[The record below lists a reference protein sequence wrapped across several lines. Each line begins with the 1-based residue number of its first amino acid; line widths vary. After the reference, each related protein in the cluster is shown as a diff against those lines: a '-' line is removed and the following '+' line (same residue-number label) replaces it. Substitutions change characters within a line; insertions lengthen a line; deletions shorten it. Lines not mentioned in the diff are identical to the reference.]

1 MLKCVCKETAV
12 RTRENTHTD
21 TLTLR
26 HNSKAN
32 STNIMAKSEATKTN
46 SMETRNQKNEIEN
59 ENEIPKSK
67 A

>member
-1 MLKCVCKETAV
+1 
-12 RTRENTHTD
+12 
-21 TLTLR
+21 
-26 HNSKAN
+26 
-32 STNIMAKSEATKTN
+32 MAKSEATKTN